1 MNFLIEHLLYTKF
14 CFQKNYY
21 YFKEKFIMIKTS
33 GLDAVPTFFKA
44 PHCPTETLLEDNT
57 YNLTKIANIT

>member
-1 MNFLIEHLLYTKF
+1 
-14 CFQKNYY
+14 
-21 YFKEKFIMIKTS
+21 MIKTS